1 MLYSVLALV
10 AEGQY
15 HVPLSE
21 KTEEHI
27 HAIQCPSMGC
37 SRAISCTIIREDR
50 GTHTCYTVS

>member
-1 MLYSVLALV
+1 MLYSVLAWV

-37 SRAISCTIIREDR
+37 
-50 GTHTCYTVS
+50 